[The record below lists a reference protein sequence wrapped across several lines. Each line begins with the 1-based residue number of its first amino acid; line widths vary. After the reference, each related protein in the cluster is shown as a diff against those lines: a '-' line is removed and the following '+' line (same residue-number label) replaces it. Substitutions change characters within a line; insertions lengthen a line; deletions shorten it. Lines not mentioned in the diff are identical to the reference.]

1 MTAPPSAGPS
11 PEGEEGRFVSR
22 GRDFHSKGSFI
33 TQPPIASDTSMYKVR
48 TYNKIALSGLDRFP
62 RQAYEVGSDIAHPD
76 AFLLRSQKLQGIE
89 VPQSLLAVARAGAG
103 VNNVPV
109 AEYGKLG
116 IVVFNTP
123 GANANAVKEL
133 VMAGMLL
140 SSRAIVDSMNFVQS
154 LADLKDPAEMS
165 PRVEK
170 EKSRFAGNELKGK
183 TLGIVGLG
191 AIGSM
196 VAEMALAMGMKVV
209 GFDPVL
215 SIDAAWRLSNEVSR
229 MENLQSLL
237 ARSDYV
243 SMHVP
248 AVDGTR
254 HMINND
260 TLAAIKPGAVL
271 LNFARDTIVDAAA
284 VLESLAAGKLGKY
297 VCDFPEPSLLGN
309 PQIIAL
315 PHIGASTEESEENC
329 AVMAANQLVDYLE
342 NGNIENSVNFPKI
355 SMERSPGTA
364 RIIFSNDNVPGV
376 LGQVL
381 SVLAE
386 NKVNVVDMVNKSRAE
401 LAFNIV
407 DVETLPGDD
416 VLRAIA
422 KVEHVIRIRVI

>member
-1 MTAPPSAGPS
+1 
-11 PEGEEGRFVSR
+11 
-22 GRDFHSKGSFI
+22 
-33 TQPPIASDTSMYKVR
+33 MYKVR
-48 TYNKIALSGLDRFP
+48 TYNQISIKGLDRFP
-62 RQAYEVGSDIAHPD
+62 RQSYEVGSDIAHPD
-76 AFLLRSQKLQGIE
+76 AFLLRSQKLQGVE
-89 VPQSLLAVARAGAG
+89 VPVSLLAVARAGAG

-109 AEYGKLG
+109 AEYGKQG

-140 SSRAIVDSMNFVQS
+140 SARGIIDGMNYVQS
-154 LADLKDPAEMS
+154 LASLQDPAEMS
-165 PRVEK
+165 PLVEK
-170 EKSRFAGNELKGK
+170 AKSRFAGTELRGK

-196 VAEMALAMGMKVV
+196 VADMALAMGMTVV

-243 SMHVP
+243 SLHVP

-254 HMINND
+254 HMINDD
-260 TLAAIKPGAVL
+260 TLAVIKQGAVL
-271 LNFARDTIVDAAA
+271 LNFARDAIVDSAA
-284 VLESLAAGKLGKY
+284 VLRSLDAGRLGKY
-297 VCDFPEPSLLGN
+297 VCDFPEPVLLGH
-309 PQIIAL
+309 PKIIAM

-342 NGNIENSVNFPKI
+342 NGNIVNSVNFPKI
-355 SMERSPGTA
+355 SMERSPGTS
-364 RIIFSNDNVPGV
+364 RITFSNDNVSGV
-376 LGQVL
+376 LGRVL
-381 SVLAE
+381 SVLAD
-386 NKVNVVDMVNKSRAE
+386 NKVNVVDMMNKSRGE

-407 DVETLPGDD
+407 DVERVPGEE
-416 VLRAIA
+416 VINAIKA
-422 KVEHVIRIRVI
+422 VDHVIRLRVI

>member
-1 MTAPPSAGPS
+1 
-11 PEGEEGRFVSR
+11 
-22 GRDFHSKGSFI
+22 
-33 TQPPIASDTSMYKVR
+33 MYKVR
-48 TYNKIALSGLDRFP
+48 TYNQISIKGLDRFP
-62 RQAYEVGSDIAHPD
+62 RQSYEVGSDIAHPD

-89 VPQSLLAVARAGAG
+89 VPESLLAVARAGAG

-109 AEYGKLG
+109 AEYGKRG

-140 SSRAIVDSMNFVQS
+140 SARGIIDGMNYVQS
-154 LADLKDPAEMS
+154 LVDLTDPAEMS
-165 PRVEK
+165 PLVEK
-170 EKSRFAGNELKGK
+170 AKSRFAGHEIRGK

-196 VAEMALAMGMKVV
+196 VADMALAMGMTVV

-243 SMHVP
+243 SLHVP
-248 AVDGTR
+248 AVDATR
-254 HMINND
+254 HMIND
-260 TLAAIKPGAVL
+260 DSLAVIKPDAVL
-271 LNFARDTIVDAAA
+271 LNFARDAIVDAAA
-284 VLESLAAGKLGKY
+284 VLRSLDAGRLGKY
-297 VCDFPEPSLLGN
+297 VCDFPEPVLLGN
-309 PQIIAL
+309 PKIIAM

-342 NGNIENSVNFPKI
+342 NGNIVNSVNFPKI
-355 SMERSPGTA
+355 GMERSRGSS
-364 RIIFSNDNVPGV
+364 RITFSNDNVSGV
-376 LGQVL
+376 LGNVL
-381 SVLAE
+381 SILAS
-386 NKVNVVDMVNKSRAE
+386 NKVNVVDMVNKSRGE

-407 DVETLPGDD
+407 DVERIPDD
-416 VLRAIA
+416 AVIDAIRA
-422 KVEHVIRIRVI
+422 VDNVIRVRVI

>member
-1 MTAPPSAGPS
+1 
-11 PEGEEGRFVSR
+11 
-22 GRDFHSKGSFI
+22 
-33 TQPPIASDTSMYKVR
+33 MYKVR
-48 TYNKIALSGLDRFP
+48 TYNQISIKGLDRFP

-76 AFLLRSQKLQGIE
+76 AFLLRSQKLQGVE
-89 VPQSLLAVARAGAG
+89 VPASLLAVARAGAG

-109 AEYGKLG
+109 TEYSRQG

-140 SSRAIVDSMNFVQS
+140 SARGIIDGMNYVQS
-154 LADLKDPAEMS
+154 LVEVKDAAAMS
-165 PRVEK
+165 PLVEK
-170 EKSRFAGNELKGK
+170 AKARFAGHEIRGK

-196 VAEMALAMGMKVV
+196 VADMALAMGMTVV

-243 SMHVP
+243 SLHVP
-248 AVDGTR
+248 AVDATR
-254 HMINND
+254 HMINDD
-260 TLAAIKPGAVL
+260 TLAVIRPGAVL
-271 LNFARDTIVDAAA
+271 LNFARDAIVDPSA
-284 VLESLAAGKLGKY
+284 VLRSLDGGRLGKY
-297 VCDFPEPSLLGN
+297 VCDFPEPVLLGN
-309 PQIIAL
+309 PKIIAM

-342 NGNIENSVNFPKI
+342 NGNIVNSVNFPKI

-364 RIIFSNDNVPGV
+364 RITFSNDNVSGV
-376 LGQVL
+376 LGRVL
-381 SVLAE
+381 SVLAD
-386 NKVNVVDMVNKSRAE
+386 NQVNVVDMVNKSRGE

-407 DVETLPGDD
+407 DVEQAPGKAVID
-416 VLRAIA
+416 AIQA
-422 KVEHVIRIRVI
+422 VEQVIRVRVI